1 MTTLVPEDSTYL
13 NMIPYTLTH
22 ALMGDLD
29 PGDGWKKLIIAV
41 ESSQDDG
48 PPLDPDFKAQLE
60 LCHRRMESP
69 TEKLLSDLGQ
79 KGYRLHHLR
88 KWLRAQRLLRAAALL
103 EGTVDLCLS
112 LLMLWLCPLLASLV
126 LTFPVVGCDRFLII
140 SPPHPRSLQVVI
152 KQQDAC
158 QFRGHN
164 QPPRR
169 LGCTNLRSTITVNQV
184 GSGGGGLHSAKQIR
198 GSEDQRI

>member
-1 MTTLVPEDSTYL
+1 MPEDTYL

-29 PGDGWKKLIIAV
+29 ASDGWKKLLMAV

-48 PPLDPDFKAQLE
+48 PPLDPGFKAQLE

-88 KWLRAQRLLRAAALL
+88 KWLRAQRLLRAAILL
-103 EGTVDLCLS
+103 EGAVNLCLS
-112 LLMLWLCPLLASLV
+112 LLVLCLFPLIV
-126 LTFPVVGCDRFLII
+126 LY
-140 SPPHPRSLQVVI
+140 
-152 KQQDAC
+152 
-158 QFRGHN
+158 
-164 QPPRR
+164 
-169 LGCTNLRSTITVNQV
+169 
-184 GSGGGGLHSAKQIR
+184 LHSL
-198 GSEDQRI
+198 

>member
-1 MTTLVPEDSTYL
+1 MFRNYDIMCQCVEGRVFERMVACTIYVYHLLLLHAVTHRTQAMMTSVPEDTYL

-29 PGDGWKKLIIAV
+29 PGDGWKKLLMAV

-79 KGYRLHHLR
+79 KGYRLYHLR
-88 KWLRAQRLLRAAALL
+88 KWLNAQKLLHAARLL
-103 EGTVDLCLS
+103 EGTVNLCLS
-112 LLMLWLCPLLASLV
+112 LLMLWLCPLLALYLLSLY
-126 LTFPVVGCDRFLII
+126 LTVIGFSPSFLPSPSPFP
-140 SPPHPRSLQVVI
+140 
-152 KQQDAC
+152 
-158 QFRGHN
+158 
-164 QPPRR
+164 
-169 LGCTNLRSTITVNQV
+169 
-184 GSGGGGLHSAKQIR
+184 IR
-198 GSEDQRI
+198 W